1 MGKDVRI
8 LGLALA
14 LFIGQFIVII
24 SLYAKLQTL
33 LQRERTTYQQ
43 YDVNNPKL
51 DSLKAIAVGLDKSL
65 DSLQL
70 VKVKNTYEYVEKIKY
85 VYSVK
90 DSASLDSLAFTIL
103 LQLDSME
110 RAGYFKPYPH

>member
-1 MGKDVRI
+1 MGRDVRI

-24 SLYAKLQTL
+24 SLYAKLQTA

-43 YDVNNPKL
+43 YDVNNSKL
-51 DSLKAIAVGLDKSL
+51 DSLKAIAIDLDKSL
-65 DSLQL
+65 NSLQL
-70 VKVKNTYEYVEKIKY
+70 IKVKNTYEYVEKIKY

-90 DSASLDSLAFTIL
+90 DSASLDSLAFTVL
-103 LQLDSME
+103 LQLDSLE

>member
-24 SLYAKLQTL
+24 SLYAKLQTA

-51 DSLKAIAVGLDKSL
+51 DSLKAIAMDLDKSL

-90 DSASLDSLAFTIL
+90 DSASLDSLAFTVL

>member
-1 MGKDVRI
+1 MGRDVRI

-24 SLYAKLQTL
+24 SLYAKLQTA
-33 LQRERTTYQQ
+33 LQRNPPSYEQ

-51 DSLKAIAVGLDKSL
+51 DSLKAIVVGLDKSL

-70 VKVKNTYEYVEKIKY
+70 IKVKNTYEYVEKIKY
-85 VYSVK
+85 IYSVK
-90 DSASLDSLAFTIL
+90 DSASLDSLAFTVL
-103 LQLDSME
+103 LQLDSLE
-110 RAGYFKPYPH
+110 RAGYFKSYPH

>member
-1 MGKDVRI
+1 MNKDLRI

-24 SLYAKLQTL
+24 SLYAKLQTA
-33 LQRERTTYQQ
+33 LQRNVLPYEQ

-51 DSLKAIAVGLDKSL
+51 DSLKAIAVNLERSL

-90 DSASLDSLAFTIL
+90 DSASLDSIAFTVL
-103 LQLDSME
+103 LQLDSLE
-110 RAGYFKPYPH
+110 RAGYFKPSTY